1 MKLNKV
7 YLYLSLLNIV
17 QFIGCLIKI
26 LNKVLNKISLKKIS
40 NNVLNIQINSIE
52 KLKSSFDKNFEEIIE
67 FLAKIKGR
75 IIITGIG
82 KSAIIGMKVSATLNS
97 TGTPSIFMHGSD
109 ALHGDL
115 GAITKDDVVIC
126 FSKSGNNNETI
137 DLTRQIKKL
146 NIHLIAITSNKES
159 ILIKK

>member
-1 MKLNKV
+1 M
-7 YLYLSLLNIV
+7 
-17 QFIGCLIKI
+17 
-26 LNKVLNKISLKKIS
+26 NKISLKKIS

-126 FSKSGNNNETI
+126 FSKC
-137 DLTRQIKKL
+137 
-146 NIHLIAITSNKES
+146 
-159 ILIKK
+159 

>member
-1 MKLNKV
+1 M
-7 YLYLSLLNIV
+7 
-17 QFIGCLIKI
+17 
-26 LNKVLNKISLKKIS
+26 NKISLKKIS

-115 GAITKDDVVIC
+115 GAITKDDIVIM
-126 FSKSGNNNETI
+126 SKAIE
-137 DLTRQIKKL
+137 IKDFMYLKDMG
-146 NIHLIAITSNKES
+146 IKFIFDICDNKWRMGKDR
-159 ILIKK
+159 KKNTE